1 MVLLLRNEYC
11 LVRHNG
17 TTDTE
22 LIELGETI
30 TGSVEHLTA
39 LSKEKQRTLF
49 KP

>member
-1 MVLLLRNEYC
+1 MMLLLRNEYC

-30 TGSVEHLTA
+30 TGSVEMYNI
-39 LSKEKQRTLF
+39 
-49 KP
+49 